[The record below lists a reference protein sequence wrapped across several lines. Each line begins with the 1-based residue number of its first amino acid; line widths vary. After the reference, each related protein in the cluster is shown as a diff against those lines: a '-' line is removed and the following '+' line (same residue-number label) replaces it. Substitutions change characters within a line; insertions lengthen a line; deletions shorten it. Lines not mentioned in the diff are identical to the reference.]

1 MDPKNALHL
10 IQTMGSLGAKGYG
23 GQVIY
28 PITGDDWKPDPAREA
43 KAHAVIS
50 GELYLSIKLG
60 GYVVY
65 GGTDAAI
72 DGVMKALP
80 PEQSRYPMKLVNH
93 SAFHTPV
100 MNPVSAKAQ
109 EILGLE
115 LFQSPAVPLVS
126 GRGEIYQPW
135 GTDAEELRSY
145 TLGYQVVAPY
155 DFSKAIE
162 VALKEFAPDRLIVL
176 GPGTT
181 LGGAIGQCLVQHRWR
196 GITSKADFLAAQE
209 KDPFLLAMGLAGQR
223 SFVAT

>member
-1 MDPKNALHL
+1 
-10 IQTMGSLGAKGYG
+10 
-23 GQVIY
+23 
-28 PITGDDWKPDPAREA
+28 
-43 KAHAVIS
+43 
-50 GELYLSIKLG
+50 
-60 GYVVY
+60 
-65 GGTDAAI
+65 
-72 DGVMKALP
+72 
-80 PEQSRYPMKLVNH
+80 
-93 SAFHTPV
+93 
-100 MNPVSAKAQ
+100 
-109 EILGLE
+109 